1 LHKSQEYYNFEKPN
15 LKHKTQELM
24 QTQRKE
30 LNFEGQNI
38 FVGIDVHLKS
48 WNVSIFTEH
57 LHHKTFNQSAS
68 AEMLSNYLG
77 LNFPGANYYSVY
89 EAGFSGFW
97 IHNRLKELGINN
109 IVVNPVDVPTTGKEK
124 MRKTDKID
132 SNKLG
137 RSLRAKELEGI
148 YIPNQES
155 LEDRS
160 LIRVRSSIVKD
171 MVRLKLRIK
180 SMLRFYGIE
189 FPDEF
194 QAKGSHW
201 SKRFMNWLKE
211 IQLQHESGTYA
222 LSFLISQAEQQRT
235 LLLATTKR
243 IKELSQ
249 SNAYVKKMELI
260 TSIPG
265 VGIITGM
272 LFLTEIEDINRFDNQ
287 DKFASL
293 IGIVPNCH
301 SSGEDNRTGEITP
314 RGHNFLRKALIESS
328 WIAVCK
334 DPALS
339 KAFSDY
345 FKRMEPNK
353 AIIRIARKVTNRIY
367 SVLKNEKKYEPRI
380 V

>member
-1 LHKSQEYYNFEKPN
+1 
-15 LKHKTQELM
+15 M

-345 FKRMEPNK
+345 CKRMEPNK
-353 AIIRIARKVTNRIY
+353 SIIRIARKVTNRIY